1 MHIIQKAI
9 TIHINMLKTL
19 DMTRQSGRGSFNA
32 RFSLAGTIES
42 SVTRLL
48 VSTKHLLESL
58 TQWAHQ
64 DANDK
69 YVSDAYVKLGN
80 DFRAAIKAFTS
91 AGVDV
96 SDLGDVPKALR
107 IVLESALSEA
117 PTQENLDKFLP
128 NIRGIVVNLLSS
140 LKVKQNK
147 LKSLTAEKDI
157 LADRSGIPSHDE
169 RKPLSSLQRQ
179 IASNQENKKSSGN
192 SRYLDHKRISEF
204 EPIEEGEGHSQ
215 SSKKGSNALA
225 QLQNSNIVLRRAS
238 KRFSAYQFAKLANSS
253 PQQVQRTKEP
263 AADPLHD
270 AGVTTT
276 DTRLNSSLTIFLLMG
291 NSTKKVRIERPV
303 TLASLRLLFVE
314 KFSFSPK
321 SSSFPE
327 LYICQSNSSVVYELE
342 ENAIDAE
349 LIDNSILSLR
359 EHSLPDEKPPV
370 FQFGEFRTMLEDF
383 KESLEKRLTNLE
395 DAIRSPPAMVRPR
408 RNSGSSVDRD
418 FVESALRKLSATLS
432 IINSRR
438 VTLDSQ
444 LELFHSQ
451 VAAIKDE
458 ALKGSPTNS
467 NREYMDLCYGKLS
480 EDSDSLLTKVD
491 DLQDH
496 MEALRKDVAIRGVRL
511 SPRDLQLTEKEISN
525 VSESLFKL
533 KSYIHDGKP
542 SWRKI
547 WESELDR
554 VCEEQQFFN
563 LQDDLTIDLGED
575 IKKLEETFSLI
586 RQCSAEQNRTYLK
599 RSNLSAKIGMADP
612 GRSLHE
618 IKEAILGE
626 VCGLIPDHNVR
637 LEAIKKAEKS
647 RTRQRAN
654 WEVSEFQEELGN
666 FVEDGKLKKSG
677 GIEDLEKRRQ
687 AKNEENLKSTFGI
700 I

>member
-1 MHIIQKAI
+1 
-9 TIHINMLKTL
+9 MLKTL

-147 LKSLTAEKDI
+147 LKSLTAEKEI
-157 LADRSGIPSHDE
+157 LTDRSEISTHGE
-169 RKPLSSLQRQ
+169 RKSLPSLQRQ
-179 IASNQENKKSSGN
+179 ANANQANKKSNGD
-192 SRYLDHKRISEF
+192 SRRLSYNRTSEIG
-204 EPIEEGEGHSQ
+204 PIEEGVNHSETLN
-215 SSKKGSNALA
+215 KGTNALA

-238 KRFSAYQFAKLANSS
+238 KRFSAYQFAKLANSA
-253 PQQVQRTKEP
+253 PQQVQRSNELSTL
-263 AADPLHD
+263 AATDQLLTT
-270 AGVTTT
+270 GVAST
-276 DTRLNSSLTIFLLMG
+276 DTELSSLLTIFLLMG
-291 NSTKKVRIERPV
+291 NSTKKVSIERPV
-303 TLASLRLLFVE
+303 TIASLRLLFVE

-327 LYICQSNSSVVYELE
+327 LYICQPNTSVLYELE

-359 EHSLPDEKPPV
+359 EHSLPNENPQVFKPD
-370 FQFGEFRTMLEDF
+370 EFRTLFEDL
-383 KESLEKRLTNLE
+383 KDSLEKRLNNLE
-395 DAIRSPPAMVRPR
+395 DAIRSPPVLVKSR

-418 FVESALRKLSATLS
+418 VVDSTLRKLSAVLS
-432 IINSRR
+432 IMKARR
-438 VTLDSQ
+438 TSVDSQ
-444 LELFHSQ
+444 FELFNSQ
-451 VAAIKDE
+451 VAAIKHE
-458 ALKGSPTNS
+458 ALEGSPTNS
-467 NREYMDLCYGKLS
+467 NREYMILCYGKLS

-525 VSESLFKL
+525 VRKSLLKL
-533 KSYIHDGKP
+533 MSYIHDGKP

-563 LQDDLTIDLGED
+563 LQDDLTVDLGED

-586 RQCSAEQNRTYLK
+586 RQCSAEQHRAHLK
-599 RSNLSAKIGMADP
+599 RSTLAAKIGMADP
-612 GRSLHE
+612 GRSLHD

-626 VCGLIPDHNVR
+626 VCGLTPDHNIR

-647 RTRQRAN
+647 RNRQRAN

-666 FVEDGKLKKSG
+666 FVEDNKLKKSG